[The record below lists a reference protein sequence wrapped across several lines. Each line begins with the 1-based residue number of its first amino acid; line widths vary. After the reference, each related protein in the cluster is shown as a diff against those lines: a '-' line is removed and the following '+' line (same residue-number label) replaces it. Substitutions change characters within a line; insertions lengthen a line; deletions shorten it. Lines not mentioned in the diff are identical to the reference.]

1 MLVSIDV
8 EEDRYTVKVK
18 ENRTIKAIF
27 KLLDFYED
35 YIKEKI
41 SGKEGI
47 LRRHVYAT
55 RAHFSFRSVII
66 SLEGEH
72 RHDEIHIPWFIAISA
87 LKPHI
92 ISKMLKLGFDYNRAL
107 GYLYSKAKIY
117 DPLIGGILEE
127 LIADAPGGR
136 GIPCLIGRNPS
147 LLQGSIQKVYISRV
161 KPDVK
166 DNTIGISVLALPA
179 CNGDLDGDQMN
190 GVLTI
195 DNFMA
200 DQTENLALYNTVF
213 SNSTP
218 YMFNGNITFPKT
230 LLINIS
236 NFLDEDLED

>member
-1 MLVSIDV
+1 
-8 EEDRYTVKVK
+8 
-18 ENRTIKAIF
+18 
-27 KLLDFYED
+27 
-35 YIKEKI
+35 
-41 SGKEGI
+41 
-47 LRRHVYAT
+47 
-55 RAHFSFRSVII
+55 
-66 SLEGEH
+66 
-72 RHDEIHIPWFIAISA
+72 
-87 LKPHI
+87 
-92 ISKMLKLGFDYNRAL
+92 
-107 GYLYSKAKIY
+107 
-117 DPLIGGILEE
+117 LIGGILEE

-236 NFLDEDLED
+236 NFLDEDLEY